1 MSFDFEIS
9 GAWVVV
15 SAVAVLNIFVSF
27 EFDRDQDLKDHFFR
41 QAQTELEHRV
51 RNCSLNEAY
60 PTATWMAQARAAI
73 GECDV
78 VVILVGPDTHNAPGV
93 ETEVRLARELN
104 KPVLQVIPQGRPYT
118 GIAGADATVRWVWK
132 RIRRELERL

>member
-1 MSFDFEIS
+1 M
-9 GAWVVV
+9 V
-15 SAVAVLNIFVSF
+15 SAVAVLNVFVSF
-27 EFDRDQDLKDHFFR
+27 EFDRDRDLKDNFIQ
-41 QAQTELEHRV
+41 QAQTELAQRV
-51 RNCSLNEAY
+51 RNWSLNEAY
-60 PTATWMAQARAAI
+60 PTATWRAQARAAI

-93 ETEVRLARELN
+93 ETEVRMARELN

-118 GIAGADATVRWVWK
+118 GIADADATVRWVWK